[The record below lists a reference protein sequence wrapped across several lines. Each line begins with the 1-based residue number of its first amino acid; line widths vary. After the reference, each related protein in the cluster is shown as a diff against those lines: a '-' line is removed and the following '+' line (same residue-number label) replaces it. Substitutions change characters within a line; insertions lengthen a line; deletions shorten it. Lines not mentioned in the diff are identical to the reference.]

1 MTIIEYG
8 QQKKNF
14 KSFRRLRN
22 DLFTINNSIQSM
34 PFKIAELKKFLF
46 SIHKRKMESIN
57 IQSSNLT
64 LSISTTKHKN
74 QKAAANAATSQIIS
88 INNHRGKS
96 KYVKKANQSEQIVQ
110 KQNTYFTIVSPMIG
124 TFYRS
129 PAPNEKPFI
138 NINDSVKT
146 NQTVCIIEAMK
157 LMNEIE
163 SEVNG
168 SIAEILV
175 EDGDIVDCGQA
186 LMRVKQ
192 K

>member
-1 MTIIEYG
+1 MIFKINEL
-8 QQKKNF
+8 
-14 KSFRRLRN
+14 KSFLSSITKHKIEHIHIKSN
-22 DLFTINNSIQSM
+22 NLQLLINTI
-34 PFKIAELKKFLF
+34 
-46 SIHKRKMESIN
+46 
-57 IQSSNLT
+57 
-64 LSISTTKHKN
+64 KHKN
-74 QKAAANAATSQIIS
+74 QVIINTDITSVPIHTQQIIKK
-88 INNHRGKS
+88 NTKNHLKEE
-96 KYVKKANQSEQIVQ
+96 N
-110 KQNTYFTIVSPMIG
+110 KQNNKEQNKYFTIVSPMIG

-129 PAPNEKPFI
+129 PAPNEEPFI
-138 NINDSVKT
+138 KINDLVKV

-168 SIAEILV
+168 NIAEILV